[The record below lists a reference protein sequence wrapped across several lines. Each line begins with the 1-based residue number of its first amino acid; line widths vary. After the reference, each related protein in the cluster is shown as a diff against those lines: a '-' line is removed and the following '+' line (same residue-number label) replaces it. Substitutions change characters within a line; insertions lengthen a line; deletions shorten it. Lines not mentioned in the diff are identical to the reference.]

1 MELALPRAT
10 GAAED
15 YLLTRAT
22 AAIKPDLLAAVPP
35 PNPADPPTVRLRNA
49 ARSFRVLKAV
59 WRDDLGHNC
68 EAFPAWVEFEKWRQL
83 RHVLVHRLG
92 AWQPGLDPQ
101 PSLADRLV
109 ALGHDPDLYRGLVPL
124 ASADLAAA
132 IDNAIDLVFEA
143 ERVF

>member
-22 AAIKPDLLAAVPP
+22 ATIKPGLLAATPP
-35 PNPADPPTVRLRNA
+35 PNPADSPTIRLRKA
-49 ARSFRVLKAV
+49 ARSFDVLKAV
-59 WRDDLGHNC
+59 WRDDLGHDC
-68 EAFPAWVEFEKWRQL
+68 ETLSAWVEFEKWRQL

-92 AWQPGLDPQ
+92 VWQPGLDPQ
-101 PSLADRLV
+101 PSLADRIV

-124 ASADLAAA
+124 ASEDLGAA
-132 IDNAIDLVFEA
+132 INNAIDLVLEA
-143 ERVF
+143 DRVF